1 MAGNRHRSTIDP
13 TTLTLPAAKL
23 GPDSPLPAFTGLQR
37 LPDPSLSPGLP
48 AEMRDR
54 IEYGRLA
61 NPLPYALQAGYQR
74 RLRPTDVPALRL
86 ANDRLE
92 ALVLPQLGGRV
103 WSLRDLATGRDLIFA
118 NPNLIFANLALT
130 GAWFAGGIE
139 WNLGSTGHAGTT
151 CRPVFAGAVE
161 TERGPLLRLWE
172 WERTRDLVFQVDL
185 MVPEDAPV
193 LLAFVRVR
201 NPDAEPKP
209 LYWWSTLAA
218 TERPGVR
225 VLAPATQAWRT
236 GYDGTL
242 ASVEVPFP
250 DSADTDVSDPLRS
263 QRSRRLL
270 LHDPARPPSMDRR
283 RRGGRTWAG
292 PDGHRGDDR
301 SQVVRVGRR
310 SRRAAV
316 AGVAGRR

>member
-1 MAGNRHRSTIDP
+1 MAGNRRRSTISP
-13 TTLTLPAAKL
+13 TTLTLPAAEL
-23 GPDSPLPAFTGLQR
+23 GPDSPLPAFVGLQR

-48 AEMRDR
+48 ADMRDR

-61 NPLPYALQAGYQR
+61 NPLPYPLQSGYER
-74 RLRPTDVPALRL
+74 RLRLTDVPALRL
-86 ANDRLE
+86 GNDRLE

-139 WNLGSTGHAGTT
+139 WNLGSTGHAATT

-161 TERGPLLRLWE
+161 TDRGPLLRLWE

-201 NPDAEPKP
+201 NPDAVPKP
-209 LYWWSTLAA
+209 LYWWTNLAA
-218 TERPGVR
+218 AERPGVR
-225 VLAPATQAWRT
+225 VLAPATRAWRT
-236 GYDGTL
+236 GYDGSL

-250 DSADTDVSDPLRS
+250 DSADIDVSDPLRS
-263 QRSRRLL
+263 PARRRLL
-270 LHDPARPPSMDRR
+270 L
-283 RRGGRTWAG
+283 
-292 PDGHRGDDR
+292 
-301 SQVVRVGRR
+301 RR
-310 SRRAAV
+310 SRPTVERGSPPSRRTAA
-316 AGVAGRR
+316 GWSRRPPRR